1 MTYKTSNILYIQFLL
16 VVQEVLDLQAAAEA
30 IKIVAM
36 THKMNHREKKKK
48 QNEEME
54 REVGEREM
62 EREVGERSE
71 KQ

>member
-54 REVGEREM
+54 REVREM
-62 EREVGERSE
+62 ERDGERSGRE
-71 KQ
+71 K